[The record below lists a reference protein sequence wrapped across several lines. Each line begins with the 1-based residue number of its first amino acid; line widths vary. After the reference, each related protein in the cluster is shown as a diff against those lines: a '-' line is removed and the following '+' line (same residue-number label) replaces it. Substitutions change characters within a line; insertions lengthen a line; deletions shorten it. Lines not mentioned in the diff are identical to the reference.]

1 MAQPQINLSQ
11 LTQMAGKSGMNMGQ
25 LTQMAG
31 KSGMN
36 MKQLSSMAG
45 QSGMNM
51 KQLTQMAGQSGMNM
65 GQMSSMMGKSGMNM
79 GQLSSIAGQSGM
91 NMGQMSSMMGKSGM
105 NMSQLSSIAGQ
116 SGMNMGQLT
125 QIAGQSGMNMKQLSS
140 IAGQSGMNM
149 KQLSSIAGQS
159 GMNMKQLSSMAGQS
173 GMNMSQSSEFDKIKD
188 VSKIF
193 DLFKPAMLDMVLKSV
208 QKSGFEEFKDMKTLK
223 LRDLKRISRFIYM
236 RDESD
241 IQRFLSNFAK
251 SFGAN
256 INTSF
261 ISEMMNGNSMDGLY
275 MIKDICSILME
286 LSDEMYDSIESFV
299 KDQIKMVKK
308 AMNEGKMTNAI
319 DVKLIPKLL
328 HILDQLS
335 IANMDKMI
343 NIATTKFE
351 LEIPVNGFQ
360 MKALLKGLKIIFPL
374 KKTAKMTEDIKDEMR
389 YLLGMN
395 DIKSD
400 ESKIG
405 IEKFKA
411 LLQKE
416 DTLLTLS
423 NYPYQSYREVEANVI
438 SQKNTL
444 LILLLLIQSFYI
456 THNPK
461 LYDKDELKK
470 HIKEVRKANPTA
482 TEEQIKMEIQQN
494 AIYLY
499 EEFIY
504 QKGMIL
510 AFAKLALH
518 YYTKPRSIHHFMNI
532 FYHFFR
538 VLRDPK
544 IIRNLANYITETK
557 TKKSRKDI
565 DLYTIT
571 NEMCIS
577 IFGVEAKSVIEQI
590 YMDVFANSNVKA
602 KLVRMSRTK
611 SEFVSNY
618 QSLLSY
624 PYYVYISNTFQNN
637 VSQLRMNQNK
647 SINITRPTYFS
658 IHELKLSE
666 YEALNKFILRAKFN
680 NTNKNSNKKKSEN
693 ENENENENKNQM
705 YTKEDLNRILEV
717 MEKRMYQN
725 EELNKYV
732 RNKDPHIYNSRELIA
747 KMKHIYKFE
756 VFLLLVYKKYQKK
769 INTRIY
775 QTLFPNPYAPKI
787 FTLI

>member
-36 MKQLSSMAG
+36 MG
-45 QSGMNM
+45 
-51 KQLTQMAGQSGMNM
+51 QLTQMAGQSGMNM
-65 GQMSSMMGKSGMNM
+65 GQ
-79 GQLSSIAGQSGM
+79 
-91 NMGQMSSMMGKSGM
+91 
-105 NMSQLSSIAGQ
+105 
-116 SGMNMGQLT
+116 LT
-125 QIAGQSGMNMKQLSS
+125 QMAGQSGMNMKQLSS

-149 KQLSSIAGQS
+149 GQLTQMAGQSGMNMGQMSSMAGKSGMNMKQLTQMAGQS

-173 GMNMSQSSEFDKIKD
+173 GMNMGQLSSMSSMSQLAGQSGMNMGKMSDQSGMNMAQSSEFDKIKD

-193 DLFKPAMLDMVLKSV
+193 DLFKPVMLDMVLKSV

-256 INTSF
+256 INVSF

-470 HIKEVRKANPTA
+470 HIKEVRKTNPTA

-693 ENENENENKNQM
+693 ENENQNQM
-705 YTKEDLNRILEV
+705 YTKEDLNRILDL

>member
-36 MKQLSSMAG
+36 MGQLTQMAG
-45 QSGMNM
+45 KSGMNM
-51 KQLTQMAGQSGMNM
+51 GQLTQMAGQSGMNM
-65 GQMSSMMGKSGMNM
+65 GQ
-79 GQLSSIAGQSGM
+79 
-91 NMGQMSSMMGKSGM
+91 
-105 NMSQLSSIAGQ
+105 
-116 SGMNMGQLT
+116 LT
-125 QIAGQSGMNMKQLSS
+125 QMAGQSGMNMKQLSS

-149 KQLSSIAGQS
+149 GQLTQMAGQSGMNMGQMSSMAGKSGMNMKQLTQMAGQS

-173 GMNMSQSSEFDKIKD
+173 GMNMGQLSSMSSMSQLAGQSGMNMGKMSDQSGMNMAQSSEFDKIKD

-193 DLFKPAMLDMVLKSV
+193 DLFKPVMLDMVLKSV

-256 INTSF
+256 INVSF

-470 HIKEVRKANPTA
+470 HIKEVRKTNPTA

-693 ENENENENKNQM
+693 ENENQNQM
-705 YTKEDLNRILEV
+705 YTKEDLNRILDL